1 MATKNLN
8 KKGLYQEG
16 GMVPKDSLNPAIGEL
31 ARVVRARVEQ
41 GEPAEQV
48 LYSFLQEGIPQ
59 EQLAL
64 AFETIGYDPSSFGS
78 LMQSVET
85 MVNQQQQSAQDPQM
99 AQQQLMEELNKVEED
114 VPEAQY
120 GFETTSYAT
129 GRPTPLYLP
138 PIPKRGNILGA
149 GLLFADA
156 LQQFTSKEDRDGDG
170 LMDGTFRDM
179 GAKRAR
185 YKGMQNLNKTFDVDY
200 GDLDPSNYVVNFND
214 FAEGRI
220 RTKDQYAKDLKE
232 YSKIDFDAEKNKYT
246 GMLASNDLESR
257 MIGNKQ
263 FGDAISLQKFT
274 ENVGDLSKDEI
285 DMMINARRT
294 YDKGTGLGLDM
305 TSYTEDGR
313 TKEEIEKLRSGY
325 RDIMLGNQKM
335 TSAPFVFTPT
345 TSFPLGKKQLGGQAF
360 TDLSDFL
367 FEDQLKDPMDF
378 QNMIMDQATTDYARD
393 TQIVRD
399 AQLKKQNPGL
409 GPTPFEQQNQNLL
422 STTSTFDENALDG
435 LDSTLTEPTVKETNR
450 LKNLPKKIG
459 TFIESDPTVQ
469 AFADVS
475 NFAVMGANL
484 ANEYFQEKEFRDYKN
499 KLRNTTVAD
508 KMYTTVEDPS
518 NKRGTFDINTGLAEP
533 DNLVDYYAQAMY
545 GREMYKKGGEFE
557 PHMMY
562 DPKTGKGYEA
572 RVPADHER
580 MAKMGYLHKDEMT
593 YGGELEVDNDTLA
606 ALIAAGADIEM
617 L

>member
-16 GMVPKDSLNPAIGEL
+16 GMVPKDSLNPAIDEL
-31 ARVVRARVEQ
+31 AKVVRARVDQ
-41 GEPAEQV
+41 GEPAEQI

-78 LMQSVET
+78 LMQNVET
-85 MVNQQQQSAQDPQM
+85 MVNQQQQTAQDPQM
-99 AQQQLMEELNKVEED
+99 AQQQLMQELNKVEED

-156 LQQFTSKEDRDGDG
+156 LEQFTGTEDKDGDG

-179 GAKRAR
+179 DAKRAR

-200 GDLDPSNYVVNFND
+200 KGLDPSNYVVNFND
-214 FAEGRI
+214 FAEGRV
-220 RTKDQYAKDLKE
+220 RTKDQYAEDVQN

-274 ENVGDLSKDEI
+274 ENVGDLSKDET

-313 TKEEIEKLRSGY
+313 SKEEIEKLRSGY
-325 RDIMLGNQKM
+325 RDIMLGNQRM
-335 TSAPFVFTPT
+335 TSAPVVPMSTG
-345 TSFPLGKKQLGGQAF
+345 SFPLGQKQFGGQ
-360 TDLSDFL
+360 TLDFL
-367 FEDQLKDPMDF
+367 FTDQLSNPDAF
-378 QNMIMDQATTDYARD
+378 QNMIMDQTTTDYARD

-399 AQLKKQNPGL
+399 AQLQQENPGL
-409 GPTPFEQQNQNLL
+409 GPTPFQQQTQEAMA
-422 STTSTFDENALDG
+422 TTPVFDESVLE
-435 LDSTLTEPTVKETNR
+435 TPTPTVERKRE
-450 LKNLPKKIG
+450 LKNVPKQIK

-484 ANEYFQEKEFRDYKN
+484 ANEFFQEKEFRDYKK
-499 KLRNTTVAD
+499 KLRNATVAD

-572 RVPADHER
+572 KVPADHER
-580 MAKMGYLHKDEMT
+580 MAEMGYLHADEMKEAGKKMMSF
-593 YGGELEVDNDTLA
+593 GGELEVDNDTLA

>member
-16 GMVPKDSLNPAIGEL
+16 GMVPKDSLNPAIDEL
-31 ARVVRARVEQ
+31 ARVVRARVDQ

-156 LQQFTSKEDRDGDG
+156 LEQFTSKEDRDGDG

-185 YKGMQNLNKTFDVDY
+185 YKGMQNLNKTFDVNY

-214 FAEGRI
+214 FAEGRV
-220 RTKDQYAKDLKE
+220 RTKDQYAEDLQN

-263 FGDAISLQKFT
+263 FGDAISLQNFMQ
-274 ENVGDLSKDEI
+274 NVGELSQDEVDI
-285 DMMINARRT
+285 MVNARRN
-294 YDKGTGLGLDM
+294 YGKGTGLGLDR
-305 TSYTEDGR
+305 TSYIEDGR
-313 TKEEIEKLRSGY
+313 SKEEIEKLRSGY
-325 RDIMLGNQKM
+325 RDIMLGNQRM
-335 TSAPFVFTPT
+335 TPAPVVSMPT
-345 TSFPLGKKQLGGQAF
+345 GSFPLGQMQLGGQAF
-360 TDLSDFL
+360 DYL
-367 FEDQLKDPMDF
+367 FTDQLSNPDAF

-399 AQLKKQNPGL
+399 AQLQEENPEL
-409 GPTPFEQQNQNLL
+409 GPTPFQQQTQEAMA
-422 STTSTFDENALDG
+422 TTPVFDESVLDAS
-435 LDSTLTEPTVKETNR
+435 DSTLTEPTVKRKRELRNV
-450 LKNLPKKIG
+450 PKQIK

>member
-16 GMVPKDSLNPAIGEL
+16 GMVPKDSLNPAIDEL
-31 ARVVRARVEQ
+31 AKVVRARVDQ

-138 PIPKRGNILGA
+138 PIPKRGNLLGA

-156 LQQFTSKEDRDGDG
+156 LEQFSSKEDRDGDG

-179 GAKRAR
+179 GAKKAR
-185 YKGMQNLNKTFDVDY
+185 YKGMQNLNKTFDVNY

-214 FAEGRI
+214 FAEGRV
-220 RTKDQYAKDLKE
+220 RTKDQYAEDLQN

-263 FGDAISLQKFT
+263 FGDAISLQNFMQ
-274 ENVGDLSKDEI
+274 NVGELSQDEV
-285 DMMINARRT
+285 DMMVNARRN
-294 YDKGTGLGLDM
+294 YDKGRGLGLDK
-305 TSYTEDGR
+305 TSYIEDGK
-313 TKEEIEKLRSGY
+313 TKEEIERLRSGY
-325 RDIMLGNQKM
+325 RDIMLGNQRM
-335 TSAPFVFTPT
+335 TSAPFVSMPT
-345 TSFPLGKKQLGGQAF
+345 GSFPLGQMQLGGQALGNLF
-360 TDLSDFL
+360 TDQLSNPDA
-367 FEDQLKDPMDF
+367 F

-393 TQIVRD
+393 TQIVKD
-399 AQLKKQNPGL
+399 AQLQEENPEL
-409 GPTPFEQQNQNLL
+409 GSTPFQQQTQEAM
-422 STTSTFDENALDG
+422 TTTPVFDESVLDVS
-435 LDSTLTEPTVKETNR
+435 DSTLTEPTVKRKRE
-450 LKNLPKKIG
+450 LKNVPKQIK

-562 DPKTGKGYEA
+562 NPETGERFMANKMQ
-572 RVPADHER
+572 DHLE
-580 MAKMGYLHKDEMT
+580 MKEMGYLHKDEMRA
-593 YGGELEVDNDTLA
+593 GGELEVDNDTLA